1 MRTFTC
7 LSTFLYDCEYSK
19 ECTITAPEYPIR
31 TRIFSKIRDDIRE
44 WMFIS
49 GVNDTGEK
57 REKFWDIIFLNILL
71 RA

>member
-1 MRTFTC
+1 MAILC
-7 LSTFLYDCEYSK
+7 CVAQKAASAAQ
-19 ECTITAPEYPIR
+19 APEYPIR
-31 TRIFSKIRDDIRE
+31 TISNFFENSWDICE

-57 REKFWDIIFLNILL
+57 REKFWDKFFKNILF